1 MSAAASSDL
10 HPVVRRFVQEA
21 GSLTQSLGLGRVL
34 GQIYAYLYFS
44 QTPQSLGDLQRALGI
59 SKGGASMCVRQL
71 EQWDAVRKV
80 WVRGDRKDYYEAND
94 WFGNILKKAVM
105 DTVGKRLSSY
115 QSLLEQMGASAAN
128 DPGWNGE
135 GAFVQERIGRL
146 QKFQTRAQRLW
157 KNPLLQT
164 LLQ

>member
-21 GSLTQSLGLGRVL
+21 GSLTQSLGVGRVV
-34 GQIYAYLYFS
+34 GQIYAYIYFS
-44 QTPQSLGDLQRALGI
+44 RTPRSLSDLQRALGI
-59 SKGGASMCVRQL
+59 SKGGASVCVRQL

-105 DTVGKRLSSY
+105 DTVGKRMLSY
-115 QSLLEQMGASAAN
+115 QTVLEQMAATAAGDGGADDESAFLN
-128 DPGWNGE
+128 
-135 GAFVQERIGRL
+135 ERIENLR
-146 QKFQTRAQRLW
+146 KFQDRAQRLW
-157 KNPLLQT
+157 KNPLLQA